1 MPRRIL
7 ARLGRI
13 LLVLLVCSGV
23 LIQVFLLGQ
32 PLPRRSE
39 AADVFLRGLVKE
51 AERRKQER
59 YALIR
64 AAHADV
70 LFSAVQS
77 DVIGAVAAYLRF
89 VGIREFYLPRKP
101 IGYYVGRGTPAE
113 FVKYPE
119 DQDIY
124 IDPWLPEAR
133 AVEAERKQPSH

>member
-1 MPRRIL
+1 MGRQTF
-7 ARLGRI
+7 GRI
-13 LLVLLVCSGV
+13 GKIVLVLLACSGV

-32 PLPRRSE
+32 PLPHRSE

-59 YALIR
+59 YALVR
-64 AAHADV
+64 ATHADV

-119 DQDIY
+119 DQDVY

-133 AVEAERKQPSH
+133 SVDVERKQPSH